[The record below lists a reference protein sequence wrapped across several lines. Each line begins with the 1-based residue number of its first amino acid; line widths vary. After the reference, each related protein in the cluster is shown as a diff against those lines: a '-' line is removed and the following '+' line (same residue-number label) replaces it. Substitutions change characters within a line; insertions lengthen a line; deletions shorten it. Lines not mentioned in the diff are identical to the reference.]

1 MPSIPLFELTPSCTC
16 LQLEEEVARHGFLLF
31 SDASHMLFSSY
42 LFENEFPG
50 GRLS

>member
-1 MPSIPLFELTPSCTC
+1 
-16 LQLEEEVARHGFLLF
+16 
-31 SDASHMLFSSY
+31 MLFSSY